1 MKIVN
6 SPLRALTH
14 GIFVFLL
21 VSLIF
26 SCSNKAELTN
36 HIPKD
41 ANVVVSFDIKKMGL
55 KSLKLEEIFTVD
67 NIKKALGSLG
77 EKDTT
82 TKFANS
88 GIDFL
93 NKAYFFMKTADN
105 GQHYGAV
112 IAALSDSKKFE
123 DFIKESAKDI
133 KVEQEGDFKLASF
146 EQGKNII
153 CWNQNELILLYGGE
167 NPKEKILA
175 LANLKKDESLL
186 STSKTFSELEGE
198 SADIS
203 FWVSFESLEKLASQ
217 YSPATSG
224 VSLKETFLA
233 ATCNFEDGQIVIN
246 SKYTANKEMSDKL
259 NFVKSNV
266 SNDVIDQMPGNSVIA
281 MLGFALDMDK
291 MFSYLEREKVL
302 EAYSATSTQF
312 TGLTVKEFFAMLSG
326 DIGVT
331 LNGVEMKEVKTVNW
345 MTGEEVTSNVP
356 EANYC
361 AVIGVADENI
371 VSKFL
376 DHLEKNGMLSKTDNY
391 YSFQNKLFVID
402 NGSSLIITGTES
414 TKESALGGNAEK
426 LNDEL
431 KSLLTSNATSAYV
444 NLKNIPETL
453 FSNASPLVG
462 SNIKNSEVEDIILT
476 GSTVQ
481 NNVTLGKIVI
491 RFKEKNENSLVTLT
505 RISKKYAELI
515 QEMSV
520 AANAK
525 TVETQA
531 LPN

>member
-21 VSLIF
+21 VPLIF
-26 SCSNKAELTN
+26 SCSNKSELAN

-41 ANVVVSFDIKKMGL
+41 ANVVVAFDIKKMGL

-82 TKFANS
+82 SNFANS

-93 NKAYFFMKTADN
+93 NKAYFFMKTAEN

-123 DFIKESAKDI
+123 NFIKESAKDI
-133 KVEQEGDFKLASF
+133 KVKEEGGFKMASF
-146 EQGKNII
+146 EEGKNII

-167 NPKEKILA
+167 NPKEKILT
-175 LANLKKDESLL
+175 LANLKKDESLI
-186 STSKTFSELEGE
+186 SASKTFSELENE

-203 FWVSFESLEKLASQ
+203 VWVNFESLEKLASQ

-233 ATCNFEDGQIVIN
+233 ATCNFEDGQIVID
-246 SKYTANKEMSDKL
+246 SKYTANKEMADKL
-259 NFVKSNV
+259 NFVKGNV
-266 SNDVIDQMPGNSVIA
+266 SPEVVNVLPGNSVIA

-291 MFSYLEREKVL
+291 MFSYLEQEKVL
-302 EAYSATSTQF
+302 DAYSASATQL
-312 TGLTVKEFFAMLSG
+312 TGLTVKEFFTMLSG
-326 DIGVT
+326 DVGVT

-345 MTGEEVTSNVP
+345 MTGEEVTNNVP

-361 AVIGVADENI
+361 AVIGVANKET

-376 DHLEKNGMLSKTDNY
+376 GHLETNGMLAKTDNY

-414 TKESALGGNAEK
+414 TKQSALGGNAEK
-426 LNDEL
+426 LNEEL
-431 KSLLTSNATSAYV
+431 KSLLTSNATSVYL
-444 NLKNIPETL
+444 NLKNIPETV
-453 FSNASPLVG
+453 FSTANPLVG
-462 SNIKNSEVEDIILT
+462 SNIKNSEVEDIIIT

-481 NNVTLGKIVI
+481 NNVTSGKIVI

-515 QEMSV
+515 QEMTV
-520 AANAK
+520 AANTK
-525 TVETQA
+525 PVETPV